1 MGEITG
7 ICIVGFII
15 LGIYKIFELFV
26 RRKERMAI
34 IEKLTLLS
42 EQKDLNIPSISFG
55 KQDYGSWPLRIALLF
70 IGVGLGCLTA
80 FIIQHTVFDAF
91 SDIND
96 AENWHTRN
104 RIYEITFFLNFSCV
118 TIFGGLGLLIA
129 YLIEAKQNKKQDDKE
144 GV

>member
-7 ICIVGFII
+7 ICVVGFIT
-15 LGIYKIFELFV
+15 LGIYKILELYA

-55 KQDYGSWPLRIALLF
+55 KQSYGSTPLRIALLL

-80 FIIQHTVFDAF
+80 FIIQYTAFD
-91 SDIND
+91 SSINFD
-96 AENWHTRN
+96 TENWSIRN
-104 RIYEITFFLNFSCV
+104 RVKEITFILNFSCI

-129 YLIEAKQNKKQDDKE
+129 YLIEAKHNKKQDDKE
-144 GV
+144 RV